1 MSTCNSSLRDK
12 DANCEGKE
20 CRVCVRRPSSLRA
33 QGSAYSPIRGA
44 GSDAA
49 AQVAYSGGS
58 GGNSSGGSMTDGGS
72 VGERWPHT
80 HGPRVRLRALR
91 APHRL
96 PPSPSLPFSPLLS
109 SPSRFPE
116 TPYKA
121 GPRRSAIGCLYAR
134 DGSVAGALFICRDR

>member
-1 MSTCNSSLRDK
+1 M
-12 DANCEGKE
+12 
-20 CRVCVRRPSSLRA
+20 RRPSSLRA

-58 GGNSSGGSMTDGGS
+58 GGNSSGGGGSMTDGGS
-72 VGERWPHT
+72 VGERRPHT

-96 PPSPSLPFSPLLS
+96 PPSPSLPFSPLL
-109 SPSRFPE
+109 PAFRKRHIRQDRAAQRLAAFTPE
-116 TPYKA
+116 TVLLLERY
-121 GPRRSAIGCLYAR
+121 SYAETGER
-134 DGSVAGALFICRDR
+134 QRVK